1 MGGHRKKFMTQ
12 GAGVRASGDGS
23 IEPGQQSYG
32 VVLSGGGAYAAYE
45 VGILRALF
53 SGLSPATGRD
63 PLHLNVVTGTS
74 AGAFNASLLLSQ
86 SHADFLQ
93 RTRYME
99 SVWVEGVA
107 GANCGNNVMRYRGS
121 SVARLA
127 SPACWMEP
135 PFGPIAD
142 LFRDSA
148 FFAQD
153 WVRRGINL
161 FQSAGDLEQR
171 VIELVDVSSLIS
183 THPFATLVEKV
194 VQLENVRASNIA
206 LQIAATNWRTGSL
219 RTFANQHMSDQSGHK
234 AVLASS
240 SIPGIFAAVE
250 IEGEPY
256 VDGGVVMN
264 TPLKPAIEAGATV
277 LHVVYLDPDVRA
289 IPLPRLRNTLS
300 DLYRSLVIQFAAN
313 IKRDIEIARR
323 LNRGI
328 ELLEAKT
335 DASASKDD
343 ASALAMAV
351 EQQSRSPLPL
361 KRLTIHRYHPKEAS
375 GGMFRWLSF
384 DREHLASLIE
394 VGWQDGI
401 HHDCVA
407 SHCIVPSLPGMQAE
421 AATASGGRR

>member
-1 MGGHRKKFMTQ
+1 MGGHGKKFMTQ
-12 GAGVRASGDGS
+12 GAGGRASGDS
-23 IEPGQQSYG
+23 PVEPGQQSYG

-63 PLHLNVVTGTS
+63 PLQPSVVTGTS

-86 SHADFLQ
+86 SHADLLQ

-121 SVARLA
+121 IARLA
-127 SPACWMEP
+127 SPACWMEQ
-135 PFGPIAD
+135 PFAPIAD

-171 VIELVDVSSLIS
+171 VIELVDVSTLIS

-194 VQLENVRASNIA
+194 VRLENVRASNIA

-219 RTFANQHMSDQSGHK
+219 RTFKNQHMSDQSGHK

-240 SIPGIFAAVE
+240 SIPGIFATVE

-289 IPLPRLRNTLS
+289 IPLPRVRNTLS
-300 DLYRSLVIQFAAN
+300 DLYRSLVIQFAAT

-335 DASASKDD
+335 DACVSKDD
-343 ASALAMAV
+343 ASALAMAL
-351 EQQSRSPLPL
+351 EQQSRSSLPL

-384 DREHLASLIE
+384 DRAHLASLIE

-401 HHDCVA
+401 HHDCAA
-407 SHCIVPSLPGMQAE
+407 SHCIVSSSPRMQAQ
-421 AATASGGRR
+421 AVRASGGRR